1 MRFSSFILIVI
12 ALSGIC
18 VAQDTNFSAGP
29 QYLITGGSTQFLQPI
44 ATPTLSLSES
54 APNTVV
60 TPEGVET
67 EPVPPP
73 AVPQSPVDLT
83 RIYWGEPTAQISSE
97 TVSEVEITSPQIPPT
112 LPASITE
119 VGVTAIVDSRSL
131 QERGYGQPL
140 GEVAAFWKANKLHAT
155 HVYTNADVARL
166 HGG

>member
-1 MRFSSFILIVI
+1 MRLSSFALIVI
-12 ALSGIC
+12 ALTTIC
-18 VAQDTNFSAGP
+18 VAQDTNFAVGP
-29 QYLITGGSTQFLQPI
+29 QYLITSGSTQFLRPI
-44 ATPTLSLSES
+44 ATPTLSLSQS

-67 EPVPPP
+67 QPVPAP

-83 RIYWGEPTAQISSE
+83 RIYWGEPAAQITTE
-97 TVSEVEITSPQIPPT
+97 TVSEIEITSPQIPPA

-131 QERGYGQPL
+131 RERGYGALL